1 MSQYDLMLETQIP
14 SKLANMV
21 ELAMNP
27 SYCALTNLDINLYD
41 NQVEILD
48 AVCDLSLPYVG
59 VLASR
64 GSGKTYSVAIAIVK
78 LCLDNPG
85 FRVGIF
91 GPKADTS
98 KRLVKEDIIGR
109 ILSPTSRV
117 YDQIDWNKTSNSFI
131 QFKNGST
138 VKALSASPTATQ
150 ESEHFHVLVLDEAHR
165 TSDFVVKE
173 KLVPMLGSFTVAKTI
188 KIGISL
194 YKNNFWHSCN
204 DNGTRYK
211 VLRKGWADCDIYW
224 QQGSIL
230 YEGKEYPKRI
240 VELMPK
246 SVKEKYFPNDPT
258 LHYDS
263 VEGYSEIEWNTQ
275 YEMIWMEDINLVLS
289 GDQQKKLAS
298 GLFPILKAGRPE
310 MTEKYY
316 FGLDT
321 ASGTLMPGQKDLDWT
336 VLTILRKNQDNTKD
350 IVAKYMWQGE
360 TTTQMQE
367 IRDLVHPIDGTFQC
381 IMGLAD
387 FSNFAIGLI
396 DIFKKEGIPIAG
408 VSFGAKEPITNKNYK
423 NAMVD
428 QFVFELD
435 SGRVQYPSLEVI
447 KKNKVFKE
455 GYEQWGLL
463 ERHRTAAGI
472 NDKIFVDPSAGH
484 DDHVSA
490 DVLAVWCAD
499 QEKAYAGKVVR
510 TMRNIPS
517 PIAGPANLS
526 GMGTPMPGQPGD
538 PNSGKFLKD
547 RLT

>member
-1 MSQYDLMLETQIP
+1 MSQYDTMIENEIP
-14 SKLANMV
+14 SQLANLVM
-21 ELAMNP
+21 LAMNP
-27 SYCALTNLDINLYD
+27 SYWSLTNLGIDLYD
-41 NQVEILD
+41 NQVEILE
-48 AVCDLSLPYVG
+48 AVCDLSVPYVG

-64 GSGKTYSVAIAIVK
+64 GSGKTYSVAIGLVK

-85 FRVGIF
+85 FRIGIF

-98 KRLVKEDIIGR
+98 KRLLKEDILGR
-109 ILSPTSRV
+109 ILTPSSPL
-117 YDQIDWNKTSNSFI
+117 YKEIDPTRTSNQFI
-131 QFKNGST
+131 QFRNGST
-138 VKALSASPTATQ
+138 IKALSASPTATI
-150 ESEHFHVLVLDEAHR
+150 ESEHFHCVVLDEAHR
-165 TSDFVVKE
+165 ISDFVVKE
-173 KLVPMLGSFTVAKTI
+173 KITPMLSLSTFKTI

-211 VLRKGWADCDIYW
+211 VIKKSWDLCNIYW
-224 QQGSIL
+224 NQGSIS
-230 YEGKEYPKRI
+230 YEGREFPRRI

-246 SVKEKYFPNDPT
+246 VVKERLFPKDPA
-258 LHYDS
+258 LHFDS

-298 GLFPILKAGRPE
+298 GLFSILTAGRPE
-310 MTEKYY
+310 LTEKYY

-321 ASGTLMPGQKDLDWT
+321 ASGSLMPGQKDLDWT
-336 VLTILRKNQDNTKD
+336 VLSILRKNQDNTKD
-350 IVAKYMWQGE
+350 IVAKYMWQGD
-360 TTTQMQE
+360 TVTQMQE
-367 IRDLVHPIDGTFQC
+367 IRDLVHPVEGTFKC

-408 VSFGAKEPITNKNYK
+408 VSFGAKEPVTSKNFK

-435 SGRVQYPSLEVI
+435 SGRVQYPNIEKI
-447 KKNKVFKE
+447 KKSKVFTE

-463 ERHRTAAGI
+463 ERHRSKAGI
-472 NDKIFVDPSAGH
+472 NDKIFVDPASGH

-490 DVLAVWCAD
+490 DILAVWCAD
-499 QEKAYAGKVVR
+499 QSQSFAGKVIR
-510 TMRNIPS
+510 SMTDIPS
-517 PIAGPANLS
+517 PIAGPANWS
-526 GMGTPMPGQPGD
+526 GQGTPLPGQNGD
-538 PNSGKFLKD
+538 PNAGRFLKD
-547 RLT
+547 RMT